1 MNTAVIYA
9 RYSSDSQTE
18 QSIEGQ
24 LNVCKEYAQNNNYL
38 IVDTYIDRAMTGT
51 NDLRPAFQKM
61 MRDSAKKQ
69 WDTILVYKL
78 DRFPRNKY
86 ESTIHKKALKDNGIK
101 VVSAMENI
109 PDSPEGIILEA
120 LLEGMN
126 QYFSAELSQKVQRGL
141 KESYRKGNYTG
152 GFVLYGYDVVDKKN
166 VINPSESEIVKEI
179 FTKYSQGYTAASIA
193 KDLRNRG
200 IRTKRGK
207 YIDEVKIY
215 KIISNTKYNGRVKH
229 GDIVYT
235 NIFPKIIDD
244 EIWNKVQD
252 IRNSNKHSPGR
263 KKEVFDFILSGKL
276 ACGDCKRMMV
286 GESGTSHTGERHYY
300 YSCLARRREKQPCS
314 MKSVNKQWLED
325 AVINTTWAFLSD
337 GDCIHTI
344 AEKLCSMHEAQQR
357 DNAVLKDLENKRLTA
372 LKASENLIKAIEE
385 GIITK
390 QTKTRLKELEAQIC
404 ELEFDIEQ
412 ARNKNYT
419 YLSVNDIENYLR
431 SFAIGDL
438 SDIDARKALIHT
450 FVREIVLY
458 SDKIMIT
465 YNFSDRYD
473 VCEITKDRIE
483 EIEKQ
488 SVKTAF
494 SFTVSSYKQN
504 ASAPSGTVFELT
516 VPLFYFQRHF
526 WLYMSNKKIHTDIVG

>member
-1 MNTAVIYA
+1 
-9 RYSSDSQTE
+9 
-18 QSIEGQ
+18 
-24 LNVCKEYAQNNNYL
+24 
-38 IVDTYIDRAMTGT
+38 MTGT

-78 DRFPRNKY
+78 DRFSRNKY

-193 KDLRNRG
+193 KDLKSRG

-207 YIDEVKIY
+207 YIDDVKIY
-215 KIISNTKYNGRVKH
+215 KIISNTKYNGRVRH
-229 GDIVYT
+229 GDTVYT

-244 EIWNKVQD
+244 DIWNKVQD

-276 ACGDCKRMMV
+276 VCGDCKRMMV

-300 YSCLARRREKQPCS
+300 YSCLARRREKQPCT

-390 QTKTRLKELEAQIC
+390 QTKARLKELEAQIC
-404 ELEFDIEQ
+404 ELEFDIER

-504 ASAPSGTVFELT
+504 ASAP
-516 VPLFYFQRHF
+516 PQR
-526 WLYMSNKKIHTDIVG
+526 LALES